1 MCHRDAGIYQAY
13 INQRVQCNVQAAF
26 LGQPSSRALFK
37 AVSHMSRHA
46 NPRAPT
52 NLPSEEV
59 DALKADPAIIQLR
72 QLRDQLSL
80 QARKDSGTLKKA
92 EAEGS
97 KIYQMYVK
105 ADRALRSAKKT
116 TINSAKKAA
125 RQQFFNTISTI
136 EINKQLDLSI
146 LDLNEGDWEPKKVEH
161 KLEERRVVADLTCND
176 TNDFSDQDKLHH
188 RICTANTLV
197 ALCRKKDNPLRH
209 RPDRSWGIQI

>member
-1 MCHRDAGIYQAY
+1 M
-13 INQRVQCNVQAAF
+13 QAAF

-37 AVSHMSRHA
+37 AVSRMSRHA

-80 QARKDSGTLKKA
+80 QTRKDSGTLKKA

-105 ADRALRSAKKT
+105 ADRALRSVKKT

-125 RQQFFNTISTI
+125 RQQFFDTISTI
-136 EINKQLDLSI
+136 EINKQLDLSM
-146 LDLNEGDWEPKKVEH
+146 LDLNEGD
-161 KLEERRVVADLTCND
+161 
-176 TNDFSDQDKLHH
+176 
-188 RICTANTLV
+188 
-197 ALCRKKDNPLRH
+197 
-209 RPDRSWGIQI
+209 